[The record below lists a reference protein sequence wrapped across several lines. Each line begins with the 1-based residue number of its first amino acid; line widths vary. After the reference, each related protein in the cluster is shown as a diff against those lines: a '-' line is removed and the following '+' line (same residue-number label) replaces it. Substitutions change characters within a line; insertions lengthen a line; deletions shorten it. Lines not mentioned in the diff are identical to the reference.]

1 MQRYPQWK
9 DMANH
14 MVPID
19 SFAAVITTNQ
29 YSGADRLLF
38 LLGSVFCIWMSVR
51 GVKTGEVPL
60 QLATL
65 SRRSHGALLSWFGV
79 VMNVLIGA
87 MCLLGF
93 IFGRDVWE

>member
-1 MQRYPQWK
+1 MAPQLVLLENY
-9 DMANH
+9 A
-14 MVPID
+14 VVI
-19 SFAAVITTNQ
+19 AASQ
-29 YSGADRLLF
+29 YSGSERVLF
-38 LLGSVFCIWMSVR
+38 LLGSAFCFWMAAR

-65 SRRSHGALLSWFGV
+65 SRRSHGPIIFWFGI

-93 IFGRDVWE
+93 IFGRDIWK